1 MGVKPLICQL
11 YFFLLAQKEV
21 TNDDI
26 QLIHVKVVV
35 SKIND
40 GQSQIRLWFIECVGE
55 KTAVKVDF
63 IEKIGS
69 KQIY

>member
-1 MGVKPLICQL
+1 M
-11 YFFLLAQKEV
+11 FFLLAQKEV

-35 SKIND
+35 TKIND
-40 GQSQIRLWFIECVGE
+40 GQSQIRLWFIECVGG
-55 KTAVKVDF
+55 KTAVKVNF
-63 IEKIGS
+63 IEKNGS